1 MVKILLTGTTG
12 QVGWE
17 LQRSLLTLG
26 KVITC
31 DRQTLDLA
39 KPDRIRAAIAEI
51 QPDLIINPAA
61 YTAVDKAESEP
72 ALAMQING
80 VAPGIMAAEAKK
92 LGAAIIHYSTDYVFD
107 GSKETAYVETDPTN
121 PLGVYGKT
129 KLAGE
134 EAIAQSGANYLIL
147 RTCWVYGRIGK
158 NFLLTMLQLFRQK
171 EELRVVSDQ
180 LGTPTW
186 SRLIAQVTA
195 HIVTQ
200 AISNVSN
207 PQDMRSSNLTGAADL
222 ANWFADRTGIYHL
235 TAGGSTSWYGFAEAI
250 RKGDR
255 QAEQQIIKAIKPIS
269 TAEYPTPAQR
279 PANSQLDPTKL
290 SKTFAIE
297 LPTWQECLAMVLAEV

>member
-26 KVITC
+26 QVITC

-39 KPDRIRAAIAEI
+39 NPDRIRNAIKEI

-72 ALAMQING
+72 ELAMQING
-80 VAPGIMAAEAKK
+80 IAPGIMAAEAKK
-92 LGAAIIHYSTDYVFD
+92 LGATMIHYSTDYVFD
-107 GSKETAYVETDPTN
+107 GSKDGAYVETDPTN

-134 EAIAQSGANYLIL
+134 AAIAQSGAAHLIL

-158 NFLLTMLQLFRQK
+158 NFMITMLRLFRQK
-171 EELRVVSDQ
+171 EELRVVADQ

-186 SRLIAQVTA
+186 SRLIAQTTA
-195 HIVTQ
+195 HIITQ
-200 AISNVSN
+200 AIS
-207 PQDMRSSNLTGAADL
+207 SSASGSPTPSLT
-222 ANWFADRTGIYHL
+222 NWFTDRGGVYHL
-235 TAGGSTSWYGFAEAI
+235 TAAGSTSWHGFAKAI
-250 RKGDR
+250 MVGDR
-255 QAEQQIIKAIKPIS
+255 QAEQQIIKAIQPIS
-269 TAEYPTPAQR
+269 TSEYPTPAKR

-290 SKTFAIE
+290 CDTFNIN
-297 LPTWQECLAMVLAEV
+297 LPTWEECLAMVLAEV